1 MEHPLFWPVTLD
13 ADPTAA
19 TAANVSDEMSFTEV
33 LWRTVRPP
41 QTINI
46 HLLSFTA
53 P

>member
-19 TAANVSDEMSFTEV
+19 TAASDEMSFTEV

-41 QTINI
+41 QTINT